1 MGPLMSYNPLR
12 IMGCPQGTRKG
23 IVLSQWRLNDQIIS
37 CCPFVR
43 SHFQTSVTILWL
55 LMPPTYWCA
64 KSFATNDH
72 GIVYLDLSEVVPGFV
87 DNFPRWS
94 CAPAETKTLLRR
106 PRQPLYAKKHRVS
119 RPRVFSNLNSRVP
132 DLLHFPTT
140 WYTGSTQ
147 VRHL

>member
-94 CAPAETKTLLRR
+94 CAPRNKDPPSASKAATLCEKT
-106 PRQPLYAKKHRVS
+106 QGS